1 MEKNSINN
9 NKENTSISDNTNN
22 MLALLRDFIQLQNRL
37 IVVYDGEVG
46 GENIIEASA
55 ELYRLMQD
63 AITVNICENSQKH
76 RQLSCNITHILKGT
90 HGKNVAYLFCLHG
103 N

>member
-9 NKENTSISDNTNN
+9 NKENVSISDTTNN
-22 MLALLRDFIQLQNRL
+22 KLALLRDFIQLQNRL

-46 GENIIEASA
+46 GENVIEASA

-63 AITVNICENSQKH
+63 AITVNINETLTETQAA
-76 RQLSCNITHILKGT
+76 QL
-90 HGKNVAYLFCLHG
+90 
-103 N
+103 

>member
-1 MEKNSINN
+1 MENNAINN
-9 NKENTSISDNTNN
+9 NKENISTSDTTNN

-46 GENIIEASA
+46 GENVIEASA

-63 AITVNICENSQKH
+63 AITVNINETLTETQAA
-76 RQLSCNITHILKGT
+76 QL
-90 HGKNVAYLFCLHG
+90 
-103 N
+103 

>member
-1 MEKNSINN
+1 MEKNTLNN
-9 NKENTSISDNTNN
+9 NKENFTISVTTNN

-55 ELYRLMQD
+55 ELYHLMQD
-63 AITVNICENSQKH
+63 AITVNICETLTETQAA
-76 RQLSCNITHILKGT
+76 QL
-90 HGKNVAYLFCLHG
+90 
-103 N
+103 

>member
-9 NKENTSISDNTNN
+9 NKENVSISDTTNN

-37 IVVYDGEVG
+37 IVVYGGEVV
-46 GENIIEASA
+46 GEDVIKASA

-63 AITVNICENSQKH
+63 AITANICETLTETQVA
-76 RQLSCNITHILKGT
+76 QL
-90 HGKNVAYLFCLHG
+90 
-103 N
+103 

>member
-9 NKENTSISDNTNN
+9 NKENTSISDTTNN
-22 MLALLRDFIQLQNRL
+22 MLALLRDFVQLQNKL

-46 GENIIEASA
+46 GENVIEASA

-63 AITVNICENSQKH
+63 SITANICATLTETQVA
-76 RQLSCNITHILKGT
+76 QL
-90 HGKNVAYLFCLHG
+90 
-103 N
+103 

>member
-9 NKENTSISDNTNN
+9 NKENVSISDTTNN

-46 GENIIEASA
+46 GENVIEASA

-63 AITVNICENSQKH
+63 AITVNICETLTETQAT
-76 RQLSCNITHILKGT
+76 QL
-90 HGKNVAYLFCLHG
+90 
-103 N
+103 